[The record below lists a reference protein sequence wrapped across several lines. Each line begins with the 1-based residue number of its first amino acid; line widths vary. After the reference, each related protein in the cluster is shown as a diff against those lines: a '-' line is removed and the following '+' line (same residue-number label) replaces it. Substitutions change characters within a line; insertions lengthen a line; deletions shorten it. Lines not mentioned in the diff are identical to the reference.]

1 MFGTEKNEPLLF
13 VYAVAALS
21 FFTSSHSAIAHEV
34 YKPYSDYSDPIEE
47 HSNLCGEN
55 AGKVARQAKAENQEA
70 TIFNLLAH
78 GWIKESIED
87 GFVVGF
93 EKFQRNETNTKHDH
107 HKAYLKEFER
117 KDWIWFGNQKIR
129 NRLLKEA
136 FSDPKPVIVTHIY
149 EYENSKVGQL
159 NLCPVYTAYEVQKN
173 QTCKDRH
180 STVVRSEKTFDN
192 GIEALRQGLKGRL
205 EMRLKE
211 GSFTHIIFMAM
222 GWHNDQKVSIC
233 RFRTLIENT
242 KEAMSAEGQQFK

>member
-93 EKFQRNETNTKHDH
+93 EKFQRNETNT
-107 HKAYLKEFER
+107 
-117 KDWIWFGNQKIR
+117 
-129 NRLLKEA
+129 
-136 FSDPKPVIVTHIY
+136 
-149 EYENSKVGQL
+149 
-159 NLCPVYTAYEVQKN
+159 C
-173 QTCKDRH
+173 
-180 STVVRSEKTFDN
+180 STD
-192 GIEALRQGLKGRL
+192 GP
-205 EMRLKE
+205 
-211 GSFTHIIFMAM
+211 
-222 GWHNDQKVSIC
+222 
-233 RFRTLIENT
+233 
-242 KEAMSAEGQQFK
+242 